1 MARVTN
7 TGGTPIPLGSVVL
20 QPHSTAEVPDDVL
33 AEAKKAKVVE
43 GWFANGT
50 LKSDDEEAEKDE
62 AEKLAQQHPTGTPG
76 TAPGSG
82 GFAQPHKPDDP
93 NKK

>member
-7 TGGTPIPLGSVVL
+7 TGGTPIPLGSVVV
-20 QPHSTAEVPDDVL
+20 QPHTTVEVEDSVL

-50 LKSDDEEAEKDE
+50 LKSDDEEAENE
-62 AEKLAQQHPTGTPG
+62 EREKLEQQHPAGTPG
-76 TAPGSG
+76 GG
-82 GFAQPHKPDDP
+82 QGFAQPHQPDDP